1 MSEELVKREPM
12 ALGSINPEGLIA
24 HAIEHGTDVSV
35 MKELLAMRAA
45 LRAENAKSEYDRAMA
60 AFQAECPIIQKTKA
74 GANNY
79 YKFAPLDHIII
90 QVRDLIR
97 KHGFSF
103 SITSAVSE
111 GWVEATCTIKHEGG
125 HSEPSVFKCPID
137 ANPKNAMSSPQR
149 YGASMTFAKRY
160 AFTNGFGI
168 MTADED
174 VDAGKRGKP
183 AGPSSLAGDAEVEAY
198 RKEAWHLLAK
208 VRGTEKSWDKANE
221 WLWREELLDAAA
233 DERAPKLAP
242 ARFKALI
249 EKLKQHPDLQ

>member
-1 MSEELVKREPM
+1 MSQELVKRDTLPL
-12 ALGSINPEGLIA
+12 ASINPEALIA
-24 HAIEHGTDVSV
+24 HAIENKTDVSV

-79 YKFAPLDHIII
+79 YKFAPLDHIIL
-90 QVRDLIR
+90 QVRELIR

-103 SITSAVSE
+103 SITSEITE
-111 GWVEATCTIKHEGG
+111 GWVKAICTIKHEGG
-125 HSEPSVFKCPID
+125 HSEESVFQCPID
-137 ANPKNAMSSPQR
+137 ANPKNAMSAPQR
-149 YGASMTFAKRY
+149 YGASMTFSKRY
-160 AFTNGFGI
+160 SFCNGFGI

-183 AGPSSLAGDAEVEAY
+183 AGPSTLAADVEVKDLA
-198 RKEAWHLLAK
+198 KQVWNKLAK
-208 VRGTEKSWDKANE
+208 VRGTEKNWQTANN

-233 DERAPKLAP
+233 DERCPNLSV
-242 ARFKALI
+242 ARFKTLLKAL
-249 EKLKQHPDLQ
+249 EGRDDL

>member
-1 MSEELVKREPM
+1 MSEEIVKREPM
-12 ALGSINPEGLIA
+12 ALGSLNPEGLIA

-79 YKFAPLDHIII
+79 YKFAPLDHIIL
-90 QVRDLIR
+90 QVRELIR

-137 ANPKNAMSSPQR
+137 NNPKNAMSSPQR

-183 AGPSSLAGDAEVEAY
+183 PGPSTLAADAEVKDLA
-198 RKEAWHLLAK
+198 KQVWNKLAK
-208 VRGTEKSWDKANE
+208 VRGPEKNWQAANE

-233 DERAPKLAP
+233 DERCPTLTP
-242 ARFKALI
+242 ARFKTLIKAL
-249 EKLKQHPDLQ
+249 EGRDDL